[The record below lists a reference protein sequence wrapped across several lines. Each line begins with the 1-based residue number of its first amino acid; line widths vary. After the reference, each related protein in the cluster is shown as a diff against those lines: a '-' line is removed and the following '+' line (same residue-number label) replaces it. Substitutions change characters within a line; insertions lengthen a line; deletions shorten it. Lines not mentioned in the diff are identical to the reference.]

1 MIRLPVISGRQC
13 VKVLQKLGFV
23 QRRQSGSH
31 IIMQRKDPFAM
42 VSVPN
47 HRTLKPGILRKIIK
61 DVGISVSEFV
71 DFLG

>member
-1 MIRLPVISGRQC
+1 MTKLPVISGSQC
-13 VKVLQKLGFV
+13 VKALQKIGFV

-61 DVGISVSEFV
+61 DAGLSVSEFV
-71 DFLG
+71 EFLD

>member
-1 MIRLPVISGRQC
+1 MTKLPVISGRQC
-13 VKVLQKLGFV
+13 VKALQKMGFV

-31 IIMQRKDPFAM
+31 IIMQRNDPFAM

-61 DVGISVSEFV
+61 DAGLSVSEFV
-71 DFLG
+71 EFLE

>member
-1 MIRLPVISGRQC
+1 MTKLPVLSGRQC
-13 VKVLQKLGFV
+13 IRALQKMGFV

-31 IIMQRKDPFAM
+31 IIMQRQDPFTL

-61 DVGISVSEFV
+61 DVGLSVSEFAE
-71 DFLG
+71 FLD